1 MAFPRL
7 LEPTIKWRGEGGAKI
22 SMAFTKCREIQKRD
36 GRYHRFPGI

>member
-7 LEPTIKWRGEGGAKI
+7 LELTIKWHGEGSAKI
-22 SMAFTKCREIQKRD
+22 SKAFTKCREIQKRD